1 MAKFP
6 FYNPKAKRLEK
17 LSSKDQEDLV
27 FDLINAFALAKN
39 PLDTALLLQD
49 LLTASEIKN
58 LSKRLR
64 IAKLLLKD
72 YTHKEIVDELHC
84 SYGTITKVNLW
95 LQESGEGLRKIIK
108 NLPKR
113 RKMAKAR
120 KMGSF
125 GYGLPQILIVTY
137 LNSLE
142 EKERRR
148 IRKFLENVGDKKLLY
163 KKLQEVIDEEF
174 REMTSAK
181 KIKRIRQQGLKKK
194 EKL

>member
-6 FYNPKAKRLEK
+6 FYNPQAKRLEK
-17 LSSKDQEDLV
+17 LSRQEQEDLV

-39 PLDTALLLQD
+39 PLDSALLIQD

-113 RKMAKAR
+113 KKKAIAR

-125 GYGLPQILIVTY
+125 GYGLPQILMVTY

-142 EKERRR
+142 EKERKR
-148 IRKFLENVGDKKLLY
+148 IQGFLENIEDKKLLY
-163 KKLQEVIDEEF
+163 KKLQEAIDEDF
-174 REMTSAK
+174 KEMASEK
-181 KIKRIRQQGLKKK
+181 KIKRIREKGLEKKIS
-194 EKL
+194 